1 MSFLDSASIGT
12 VAWAQLSAVSD
23 RDANYSIG
31 VDFRLKASEQFP
43 LKALEDRPL
52 KALENKIERP

>member
-1 MSFLDSASIGT
+1 MIKVTSNEST

-23 RDANYSIG
+23 RDAAYTIG

-52 KALENKIERP
+52 KALDQQIERP